1 MNKKII
7 TVCDIKIGKRKV
19 HHFKNPIFLED

>member
-1 MNKKII
+1 MDKEII

-19 HHFKNPIFLED
+19 HHYKNPIFLED